1 MRQSRGRGVWVPAF
15 AGTTSIGPPRH
26 RHRTLISAE
35 ALLESDSVSRQPG
48 ESRYVNFT
56 DPNFLGGRRSAWSA
70 GPGRV
75 VYYQC
80 LTPEQEERRKW
91 GGGVCIESISVMW
104 SSDEHGALTHVDG
117 ATTARAFDIA
127 VGSDLKAVQVR
138 LGSPRSFLH
147 ASAVIG
153 YLILC

>member
-1 MRQSRGRGVWVPAF
+1 MGLGLRRDDVCWPTAASTPA
-15 AGTTSIGPPRH
+15 
-26 RHRTLISAE
+26 LISAE
-35 ALLESDSVSRQPG
+35 ALLESDRVSRQPG

-80 LTPEQEERRKW
+80 LTPEQEERRKRTLVYKW
-91 GGGVCIESISVMW
+91 GGGVCTESISVMW

-117 ATTARAFDIA
+117 
-127 VGSDLKAVQVR
+127 
-138 LGSPRSFLH
+138 
-147 ASAVIG
+147 G
-153 YLILC
+153 YYGACL